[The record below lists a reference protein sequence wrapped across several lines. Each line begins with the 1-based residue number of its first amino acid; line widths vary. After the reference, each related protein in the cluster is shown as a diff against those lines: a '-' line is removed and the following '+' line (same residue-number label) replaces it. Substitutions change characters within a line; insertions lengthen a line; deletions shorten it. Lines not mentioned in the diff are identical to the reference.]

1 MKSDLAQCGE
11 IANSIFSQHAKSILG
26 PYGEISQSF
35 IALHRDITKVITYVI
50 VNNDT
55 QEDLKNLTSGACLW
69 LDFPVLKEIFHHVTE
84 RTYFYVRQ
92 ILFCLLVCSSL
103 LLAILDHVG
112 WCDHKLNLFE
122 PIQCINGGDGIR
134 VRMQQIYI
142 SENIIGCK
150 D

>member
-1 MKSDLAQCGE
+1 MNCHHFRATQ
-11 IANSIFSQHAKSILG
+11 KSIPDAQELIWLG
-26 PYGEISQSF
+26 GGIQCPPPSVKG
-35 IALHRDITKVITYVI
+35 
-50 VNNDT
+50 
-55 QEDLKNLTSGACLW
+55 
-69 LDFPVLKEIFHHVTE
+69 LKEIFHHVTE

-92 ILFCLLVCSSL
+92 ILFCLLVCFSL

>member
-11 IANSIFSQHAKSILG
+11 ISNSIFSQHAKSILA
-26 PYGEISQSF
+26 PHGEISQSF

-92 ILFCLLVCSSL
+92 ILFCLLVCFSL

-122 PIQCINGGDGIR
+122 PIQCINCGDRIR
-134 VRMQQIYI
+134 VPVQPIDV